1 MHPSFNRLRSVLQ
14 GLWRWCAHS
23 GLSAGG
29 EALAFE
35 SLRTVVPIGTIVCGL
50 IAAAGALIHIVFL
63 EPGFRPWLLAGHC
76 AFIAMGIAWYLRP
89 PTRLNVATAIAVLYL
104 SSVIGIYMLNGGF
117 DSALHFGILI
127 VGAMYLVLDRRLLLV
142 SLAIWATWL
151 VAVSLAW
158 LPQGK
163 GLSMLVIALIAS
175 AGGAVMRHIRKT
187 SVEALVSMQNALEK
201 TIAEREAAVQRAQQA
216 EKLES
221 LGVMA
226 AGVAHDYNNLLV
238 GVVGGVD
245 LALYAKTEKER
256 MQALETVKS
265 FTDALRGLSKQ
276 LLEVAGGRPILK
288 RDVDLNRVV
297 ERTVHLL
304 CENEQRSSR
313 IRCVLEPSLPPV
325 RGELQSLGQV
335 VFNLLSNAI
344 AFASDRTG
352 AIEMGTCTTS
362 AGKAPQQILL
372 WVEDDGPGVPDALV
386 SRIFDPFFSTLG
398 SHRGLGL
405 ATVRTIVSRHEG
417 SVSVKPGRAG
427 ARFEVRLP
435 PHQPEMHSETMQHD
449 PHSSTAAI

>member
-1 MHPSFNRLRSVLQ
+1 MHPSFNRLRSVMQ
-14 GLWRWCAHS
+14 GLWRWCTHS

-29 EALAFE
+29 EALALD
-35 SLRTVVPIGTIVCGL
+35 SLRNVVPAGTIVCGL

-76 AFIAMGIAWYLRP
+76 TFIAMGIAWYLKP
-89 PTRLNVATAIAVLYL
+89 PTHLNVATAIAVLYL

-142 SLAIWATWL
+142 SLAIWAAWL

-187 SVEALVSMQNALEK
+187 SVEALVSMHNALEK

-245 LALYAKTEKER
+245 LAMSAKTEEER
-256 MQALETVKS
+256 RQALETVKS
-265 FTDALRGLSKQ
+265 FAGALRGLSKQ
-276 LLEVAGGRPILK
+276 LLEVAGGRPIMK
-288 RDVDLNRVV
+288 RDVDLNLVV
-297 ERTVHLL
+297 ERTVRLL
-304 CENEQRSSR
+304 CETEQNSGR
-313 IRCVLEPSLPPV
+313 IRCVLDPSLPPV

-344 AFASDRTG
+344 TFASDHAG
-352 AIEMGTCTTS
+352 AIEMGTCTIG
-362 AGKAPQQILL
+362 AGRAPQQVLL

-386 SRIFDPFFSTLG
+386 SRIFDPFFSTIG
-398 SHRGLGL
+398 NHRGLGL

-417 SVSVKPGRAG
+417 SVSCRPGRAG
-427 ARFEVRLP
+427 ARFEVLLP
-435 PHQPEMHSETMQHD
+435 PHQPEMHSETMQHE
-449 PHSSTAAI
+449 PRSSTAAI